1 MEFKPKNREWV
12 KNAAII
18 FLAVLLVLTF
28 FSNTFMNRSLPE
40 VATEYVTSNSI
51 TAKVRG
57 TGTVTANGSHQVKAE
72 QDREIRAVMV
82 KAGQQVNAGD
92 VLFILG
98 EGSSEE
104 LEAAQESLRQLQV
117 SYQRAAINAPTF
129 DYSSDERKL
138 ANAKTA
144 MDEAKE
150 TMDKAFNNIPQ
161 MDQDAINREKA
172 ELEIAEKNLESAE
185 AAFEAKLQAAVQRVE
200 KAQAR
205 LDSLL
210 NQQPSETTAPEET
223 PGAEPGAETTPSP
236 APTESQEIQDARKE
250 LEEAE
255 AALTALNSEKDPLVA
270 AAEAVRDQHQKKLE
284 ALQNAASAGNSAY
297 QEAKAAYQAAEE
309 NYYTLYDALA
319 EKKAS
324 DAKNQQ
330 LSAIDMADIAAQM
343 ERYKKKIRE
352 LSGGEENEITANVSG
367 TIQTVECTA
376 GDMKIKGDVLC
387 SIEVPDMGYT
397 LSFSV
402 TNEQARRLHTG
413 DTATVSNYYWGSQ
426 IVATLSTI
434 KIDPKNPQTNKL
446 LTFDLSGDVNAGA
459 ELTISVG
466 EKSANYDTVIPNSAI
481 RSDSNG
487 SFVFIIEAKNSPLG
501 NRYIARRVDVE
512 VLASDDVNSAVT
524 GGLNNGDYVITTS
537 NAPIKNGDMVRMADS

>member
-92 VLFILG
+92 VLFVLG

-117 SYQRAAINAPTF
+117 SYQRAALSAPTF
-129 DYSSDERKL
+129 DYTQEERKINQAQEALTAAQETEQAALDALKAASNVPESEIKAAEDRLKAAQTTYAEL
-138 ANAKTA
+138 AAKA
-144 MDEAKE
+144 EE
-150 TMDKAFNNIPQ
+150 TRQAAQTRVDKAL
-161 MDQDAINREKA
+161 E
-172 ELEIAEKNLESAE
+172 ELE
-185 AAFEAKLQAAVQRVE
+185 R
-200 KAQAR
+200 
-205 LDSLL
+205 LL
-210 NQQPSETTAPEET
+210 NEQASMPPAPEET
-223 PGAEPGAETTPSP
+223 PDPETSPTPSP
-236 APTESQEIQDARKE
+236 EPTESPAIQAARKE
-250 LEEAE
+250 LADAQVALETLSFPEVTAAKNNVDRCQAE
-255 AALTALNSEKDPLVA
+255 LDRML
-270 AAEAVRDQHQKKLE
+270 
-284 ALQNAASAGNSAY
+284 SAGGA
-297 QEAKAAYQAAEE
+297 QKAAYDEAVAARKEAEE
-309 NYYTLYDALA
+309 TLFQAKYDLQQKQQEN
-319 EKKAS
+319 EKA
-324 DAKNQQ
+324 QQ
-330 LSAIDMADIAAQM
+330 LSYIDLADIAAQM

-367 TIQTVECTA
+367 TVQTVECTA
-376 GDMKIKGDVLC
+376 GDMKVKGDVLC

-487 SFVFIIEAKNSPLG
+487 SFVYIIEAKNSPLG